1 MKEENSA
8 IWTSLGVTLVQFA
21 LTSLDANGKIPKTSF
36 QKVDIQ
42 IRRDDIGL
50 IRQVLYI
57 CYVPNYSFQKMTG
70 NTVVYV
76 KISRDVLEN
85 KKNEK

>member
-1 MKEENSA
+1 MQSGPA
-8 IWTSLGVTLVQFA
+8 CGVTLVQFA

-50 IRQVLYI
+50 IRQV
-57 CYVPNYSFQKMTG
+57 YVYLLRTK
-70 NTVVYV
+70 
-76 KISRDVLEN
+76 L
-85 KKNEK
+85 